1 MEKLKLFLVA
11 ALACCLAACNGGNGS
26 ASAKV
31 VKLGVF
37 QPMTGDNAPGGRQE
51 VLGVEYAHSLTPT
64 VDIGGTTYTVELVYA
79 DNKSSVEEAP
89 LATQRLVD
97 AGVSMVLGSYGS
109 SVCIAAHSVLGPAR
123 MPTLGISCT
132 NPAVTAGND
141 FYFRICYLDS
151 YQCAVLANFA
161 QYKFGAEKAYV
172 LAKRGDAYSE
182 GLCEYFMEDFG
193 IDKCVYESYQE
204 GETDFSA
211 FVANAAAAGA
221 EVFFSPIAVE
231 AGALLIGEIIKQNL
245 SIPILAGD
253 TWDSNIILNAAKN
266 TDIQIYITTYYHEGG
281 NTRFDSGYKAWL
293 SNNPDK
299 LASNGGDNEIAAVA
313 AMGYDA
319 YYVALE
325 ALKAAGS
332 TDREKIL
339 SVLGGVSYEG
349 ITGAIEF
356 EPINGDAIRNL
367 AYIIRANTQT
377 VSWEFVAQQGTK

>member
-1 MEKLKLFLVA
+1 MDKLKLLLMA

-26 ASAKV
+26 ASARV
-31 VKLGVF
+31 VKIGVF
-37 QPMTGDNAPGGRQE
+37 QPITGDNAPGGRQE
-51 VLGVEYAHSLTPT
+51 VLGIEYAHSLTPS
-64 VDIGGTTYTVELVYA
+64 VDINGATYTVELVYA

-89 LATQRLVD
+89 LAAQRLVD

-109 SVCIAAHSVLGPAR
+109 SVCIAAHPVLDPAR
-123 MPTLGISCT
+123 VPTLGISCT

-151 YQCAVLANFA
+151 YQGAVLANFA

-193 IDKCVYESYQE
+193 ADNCVYESYQE
-204 GETDFSA
+204 GESDFGP
-211 FVANAAAAGA
+211 FVANAVTAGA
-221 EVFFSPIAVE
+221 EVFFSPIPVE
-231 AGALLIGEIIKQNL
+231 SGALLIGEVIKQEL
-245 SIPILAGD
+245 RIPLLAGD

-266 TDIQIYITTYYHEGG
+266 SDVQIFMTTYYHEGG
-281 NTRFDSGYKAWL
+281 NTRFDNGFKAWL
-293 SNNPDK
+293 NDNPDK
-299 LASNGGDNEIAAVA
+299 LASNGGDSEIGAVA

-349 ITGAIEF
+349 ITGVIEF
-356 EPINGDAIRNL
+356 EPKNGDAIRNL

-377 VSWEFVAQQGTK
+377 ASWEFVAQQGTK